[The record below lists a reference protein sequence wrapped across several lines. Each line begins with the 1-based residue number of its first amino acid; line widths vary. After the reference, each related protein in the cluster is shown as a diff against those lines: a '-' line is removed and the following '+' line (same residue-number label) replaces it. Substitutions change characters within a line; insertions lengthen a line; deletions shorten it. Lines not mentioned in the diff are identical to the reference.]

1 MMKSKDKSGGAMAVA
16 RHALALAQRAVAEPE
31 RKYFQFSSQT
41 TNYLTGVATACCLV
55 AQGASGAQRVGDSL
69 RAKRLR
75 VRGKFYALTPSDT
88 TFRVALVRC
97 VGAGSPGSTDIWT
110 SDDTQSQRNRSLD
123 NIYKVLKEETITLNA
138 SFLNGD
144 LTGQLSWDVN
154 LGDLPIMF
162 TAGAATYE
170 RNGLFIVVTND
181 VADAASSI
189 DKPAIGDTG
198 SIWRTELEYVDA

>member
-16 RHALALAQRAVAEPE
+16 RHALQLAQQAVKEPE
-31 RKYFQFSSQT
+31 RKFYQFSSQT
-41 TNYLTGVATACCLV
+41 TNYLTGVSTACCLV
-55 AQGASGAQRVGDSL
+55 SQGASGAQRVGDSL

-75 VRGKFYALTPSDT
+75 VRGKFYSLTPSDT
-88 TFRVALVRC
+88 TFRVALVR
-97 VGAGSPGSTDIWT
+97 VIGAGNPSSTDVWT
-110 SDDTQSQRNRSLD
+110 TDDTQSQRNRSLD
-123 NIYKVLKEETITLNA
+123 DIYKVLKEETITLNA

-154 LGDLPIMF
+154 LGDMPIYF
-162 TAGAATYE
+162 TSGAATYE
-170 RNGLFIVVTND
+170 RNGLHLVITND

-198 SIWRTELEYVDA
+198 SIWRTELEFVDM